1 MAGGETLMIHLCIQ
15 VQIEDSPKSSE
26 TEQGLQRT
34 ALPRRAAGSQ
44 PSPRPTRQRAA
55 HRPYAPRKASYD
67 LSRPQAE
74 NQRPPPTR
82 CARPPAPRRISAAS
96 SPPRE
101 GPCWR
106 APRTSQRAAKDKP
119 GTQVGLLEQTF
130 TADQVSRCTAE
141 QPPVLRIGK
150 REARDASRRAP
161 ARAGH
166 GQGRAFR
173 AVGAVFGRFGP

>member
-101 GPCWR
+101 GLCWQ
-106 APRTSQRAAKDKP
+106 APRASPQGAKDKP
-119 GTQVGLLEQTF
+119 GTQVDLLEQTF
-130 TADQVSRCTAE
+130 TADQVSRCAAE
-141 QPPVLRIGK
+141 QPPVLRNGK
-150 REARDASRRAP
+150 REARAASRRAP

-166 GQGRAFR
+166 DQGRAVR
-173 AVGAVFGRFGP
+173 AAEADFGGFWR